1 MMVRPRG
8 VVEVMAPVARTAP
21 VLSRIGPVHPPAASV
36 GDAPEGRPLACGV
49 QFTLN
54 PGKQAVIVACVQT
67 SAVVVDAD
75 VPGQA
80 RAAATPAVVSDGLG

>member
-21 VLSRIGPVHPPAASV
+21 VLARIGPVHPPAASV

-49 QFTLN
+49 NNTLR
-54 PGKQAVIVACVQT
+54 PGEQLAMLAWVHT
-67 SAVVVDAD
+67 SAVGLDAD

-80 RAAATPAVVSDGLG
+80 RAAATPAVVRVGLG